1 MPGLIRARIGPARV
15 MRQGQADGGRNRRTT
30 RPSANARPAR
40 AELGRRPAA
49 TRKQAQRR
57 TGGRWDSF
65 GACGVRGWFV
75 SSFGP
80 QVVKNNQPTG
90 TSVRP
95 CGGTYLHRV
104 CATFPPEQMVST
116 NQILVSCSEFR
127 ETPNLFPPGHLS
139 GCGCTVHR
147 GGAGAHKAL
156 DRADRRW

>member
-15 MRQGQADGGRNRRTT
+15 TRQGQADGGRNRRTT
-30 RPSANARPAR
+30 HPSASARPAR
-40 AELGRRPAA
+40 VESGLRPAA

-80 QVVKNNQPTG
+80 QIVKNNQPTD

-95 CGGTYLHRV
+95 CGGTYLHKV
-104 CATFPPEQMVST
+104 CATFLPEQMVSP
-116 NQILVSCSEFR
+116 NQVPGSCSEFR
-127 ETPNLFPPGHLS
+127 GIPDLFPPGHLS
-139 GCGCTVHR
+139 GCGSTVPR
-147 GGAGAHKAL
+147 GGAGGHKAL